1 LAFAYHNMWI
11 YLGLC
16 SACLLGFYDVCK
28 KHAVRDNAVLPT
40 LLISTAACAAVTLPF
55 LLLSLAW
62 PEGLAGTVFAVT
74 PLSPR
79 AHLLVALKAFLVA
92 GSWMLVYF
100 AMKHLPV
107 TVVSPVRASA
117 PVWTALGA
125 VLLLGER
132 PGVWQWLGLA
142 LTLVGFFA
150 LALSGRKEGIQ
161 FHRNRWVF
169 FLFGG
174 TLLGAASALYDK
186 VLIHNLAFKPM
197 SLQAWFTL
205 YLTAVIGVTV
215 AVAWWPG
222 RRNTTPFR
230 WRWSMPLVGVLL
242 AVADFLYYC
251 ALDEGALI
259 SLLSPL
265 RRSGVIVAFIA
276 GGLLFRE
283 KNKRW
288 KALGLAAILAGV
300 LVLLL
305 KH

>member
-1 LAFAYHNMWI
+1 MPAKTMWI

-28 KHAVRDNAVLPT
+28 KHAVRDNAVLPS
-40 LLISTAACAAVTLPF
+40 LLVSTASCAAMTLPF

-62 PEGLAGTVFAVT
+62 PGGLAGTRFVVA
-74 PLSPR
+74 PLSAH
-79 AHLLVALKAFLVA
+79 AHLLVLLKAFLVA

-117 PVWTALGA
+117 PVWTSLGA

-132 PGVWQWLGLA
+132 PGLWQWGGLA
-142 LTLVGFFA
+142 LALTGFFL

-161 FHRNRWVF
+161 FHRDRWVF

-174 TLLGAASALYDK
+174 SLLGAASALYDK
-186 VLIHNLAFKPM
+186 LLVHNLNFQPM
-197 SLQAWFTL
+197 TLQAWFTL
-205 YLTAVIGVTV
+205 YLTAVIGATV
-215 AVAWWPG
+215 ALAWWPG

-230 WRWSMPLVGVLL
+230 WRWSIPLVGVLL
-242 AVADFLYYC
+242 AVADFLYFT
-251 ALDEGALI
+251 ALTDPGVLI

-288 KALGLAAILAGV
+288 KAMGLAAILAGV
-300 LVLLL
+300 LILLL

>member
-1 LAFAYHNMWI
+1 MWI

-16 SACLLGFYDVCK
+16 SACLLGFYDVGK

-55 LLLSLAW
+55 LLLALAW
-62 PEGLAGTVFAVT
+62 PEWLAGTVFAVT
-74 PLSPR
+74 PLSPW
-79 AHLLVALKAFLVA
+79 AHLLVTIKAFLVA
-92 GSWMLVYF
+92 GAWMLVYF

-132 PGVWQWLGLA
+132 PGVWQWFGLA
-142 LTLVGFFA
+142 LTMVGLFA

-174 TLLGAASALYDK
+174 TLLGAVSALYDK
-186 VLIHNLAFKPM
+186 VLIHHLAFTPM
-197 SLQAWFTL
+197 TLQAWFTL
-205 YLTAVIGVTV
+205 YLTAVIGLVV
-215 AVAWWPG
+215 VLAWWPG

-230 WRWSMPLVGVLL
+230 WRWSMPVVGVLL

-300 LVLLL
+300 LILLL